1 MAMDHISN
9 EGPSKRRRLD
19 EDDDTHDK
27 ESPRGL
33 ERPISPPP
41 TKRARGPGPRVIDS
55 PFHLTSIQ
63 DLPPSSNADTISL
76 KDILGD
82 PLISECWEFNYLHN
96 IDFLMNAFD
105 EDVKDIVKV
114 NIIHGFWK
122 HEDQS
127 RLNLKVGWNPKSC
140 RVLHPSGFEDRRY
153 IKE

>member
-1 MAMDHISN
+1 MDHISN
-9 EGPSKRRRLD
+9 ERPLKRRRLD
-19 EDDDTHDK
+19 EDDNANDK

-33 ERPISPPP
+33 EKPISPPP
-41 TKRARGPGPRVIDS
+41 TKRERGLGPTVISS

-96 IDFLMNAFD
+96 VDFLMDAFD

-122 HEDQS
+122 HDDQS
-127 RLNLKVGWNPKSC
+127 RLNLKVGGNPKSYQ
-140 RVLHPSGFEDRRY
+140 LSHPSGFEN
-153 IKE
+153 KGCCNE